1 MLAYIA
7 GPGYNIDCDD
17 GEPAHLLGGIWMK
30 RTNMNVGAWLG
41 SLKRWFGGNMA
52 VMRSAWSL
60 YRAVAGRTA
69 VFAGV
74 LLVAPYA
81 LLIFLTMRAVE
92 FDVGRGLQLMTGVG
106 YVGDWA
112 TMMVGRLQAL
122 SSLSSLISYATDLFL
137 MPCACAAFAIIFTMR
152 WQGLALP
159 VRDVWERVRP
169 LIGRILMAGI
179 AVMLAMNLAEM
190 LSSLLLGVLSMV
202 AGLVGFIPVLGPI
215 VYGVVYAASLLLV
228 LALSLLSITVLMFTM
243 LTMTGENGGR
253 GQLMMSTV
261 RVLWGG
267 RRDVLPRL
275 SWLLAVCAA
284 AIALGGAL
292 YGILFALIGART
304 ALVIMLVT
312 LALAACAAIPLMCA
326 FLTIVYMN
334 EFERQGGRTYIYARH
349 D

>member
-1 MLAYIA
+1 
-7 GPGYNIDCDD
+7 
-17 GEPAHLLGGIWMK
+17 MK
-30 RTNMNVGAWLG
+30 RTNLNAGAALNG
-41 SLKRWFGGNMA
+41 LKRWFGDNMG

-81 LLIFLTMRAVE
+81 LLVFLTMRAVD
-92 FDVGRGLQLMTGVG
+92 FDLGRGLQLMTGVG
-106 YVGDWA
+106 YAADWA
-112 TMMVGRLQAL
+112 AMMIGRIQAI

-137 MPCACAAFAIIFTMR
+137 LPCACAAFAIIFTMR

-169 LIGRILMAGI
+169 LVGRIFMAGI
-179 AVMLAMNLAEM
+179 AVMFAMNLAEM
-190 LSSLLLGVLSMV
+190 LSSLLMGLLSMV
-202 AGLVGFIPVLGPI
+202 AGLLGFIPVVGSV
-215 VYGVVYAASLLLV
+215 VYGIVYAASMLIM
-228 LALSLLSITVLMFTM
+228 LALSLLSVTILMFTM

-253 GQLMMSTV
+253 GQLMMATL

-267 RRDVLPRL
+267 RRDVLPKL
-275 SWLLAVCAA
+275 AWLLAACAA
-284 AIALGGAL
+284 VLALGGAL
-292 YGILFALIGART
+292 YGILFSVIGAQT

-312 LALAACAAIPLMCA
+312 LALLACAAIPLMCA
-326 FLTIVYMN
+326 FITVVYMN
-334 EFERQGGRTYIYARH
+334 EYERQGGRTYIYARH